1 MNIIN
6 DFFYLAWESEPV
18 CSVLP
23 IREDDTYQQLLEMD
37 RAGLCDALAI
47 ILSLSKKNSEKFLAL
62 SEVHIALNLFVE
74 EPYAVWIRSAI
85 YVVQCRSL
93 AFLIHK
99 GDKALNK
106 AVGQRLDRLR
116 KEGIVGYD
124 TARKLISLLTLI
136 EEKSTEEDTVSKAMT
151 VDTAQEGDAY
161 YPKEVAALERHV
173 SLVAEQLEVPELCNR
188 IERIPQKLREQKF
201 SIGVTGVMNAGKS
214 TMLNALL
221 GAEIL
226 GTSVVPE
233 TANLTVIKYAKTP
246 RAVVHFWSS
255 AEWERIEESAL
266 TLESIEAFV
275 ADTQRH
281 FGSELSIYITAQGRS
296 ETVRIEQLPHYTS
309 AEHSAHKCNLVK
321 SVELYHDLEFV
332 KGGVEI
338 VDTPGLDDPVIQRE
352 EITKGYLLD
361 CDLMCHLMN
370 VGQSATS
377 KDVEFIID
385 SLLYR
390 NVAQLLIVITRI
402 DTVSSEELSEVITYT
417 KQSIRARL
425 EALDRGAS
433 FEALIGRI
441 VFIPIAGKMALLHR
455 TGEAQE
461 AVEAGYDL
469 ESSGIL
475 EIEAYLRE
483 VLFGADS
490 PKAKLLITSSNKE
503 LLSIIHTQVQSYE
516 NEQSL
521 LGKSAEEIT
530 QASVEYQEQIRQTK
544 AVMQALGVRIEESKA
559 ELESYFVILD
569 KLAQSKL
576 QSLQSL
582 LKRRIMDD
590 VSYTLRKEKRKP
602 VPQRIATMIETGM
615 QDGFIDLLREY
626 RYAFQK
632 RVEEMLERISREF
645 ESFTSEQEREMPD
658 AKGFFEQ
665 HFAGLNLSQSNVLLT
680 AQVNQAIAKYSK
692 KQLEQLDMVVEQC
705 FGQAMERLSST
716 FDARATV
723 VQQTLLDD
731 FYTRVSIPLE
741 RVNTEIQSREAVLL
755 EAKRRAEDSSYDTQ
769 KRSAV
774 LAEKLQVLRDVQS
787 LMLEGG
793 SL

>member
-1 MNIIN
+1 VNIIN

-23 IREDDTYQQLLEMD
+23 IREDDAYQQLLESD

-47 ILSLSKKNSEKFLAL
+47 VLSLSQRNSEKFLAL
-62 SEVHIALNLFVE
+62 SEVQIALNLFTE
-74 EPYAVWIRSAI
+74 EPHKVWTRSVIYAI
-85 YVVQCRSL
+85 QCRLLS
-93 AFLIHK
+93 FLLYK
-99 GDKALNK
+99 GDKGLNK
-106 AVGQRLDRLR
+106 AIGQRLDRLR

-136 EEKSTEEDTVSKAMT
+136 EEKGVEESTVSKA
-151 VDTAQEGDAY
+151 VTADMVREGDTY
-161 YPKEVAALERHV
+161 YPKEMARLERYV
-173 SLVAEQLEVPELCNR
+173 SLIAGQLEVPALHSR

-246 RAVVHFWSS
+246 KAVVNFWSRK
-255 AEWERIEESAL
+255 EWNRIQESAQA
-266 TLESIEAFV
+266 LESIGAFV
-275 ADTQRH
+275 ADTQKH
-281 FGSELSIYITAQGRS
+281 FGSELSSYITADGRS
-296 ETVRIEQLPHYTS
+296 ETVTIEQLPQYTS
-309 AEHSAHKCNLVK
+309 AAHSAHRCNLVK

-402 DTVSSEELSEVITYT
+402 DTVSAEELSEVIAYT

-433 FEALIGRI
+433 FEALIEKI
-441 VFIPIAGKMALLHR
+441 VFIPIAAKMALLHR
-455 TGEAQE
+455 IGDAQE
-461 AVEAGYDL
+461 AQEAGYDL

-483 VLFGADS
+483 VLFGAHS
-490 PKAKLLITSSNKE
+490 PKAKLLIASANKE
-503 LLSIIHTQVQSYE
+503 LLSIIHAQIRCYE
-516 NEQSL
+516 DEQEL
-521 LGKSAEEIT
+521 LGKSAEEIS
-530 QASVEYQEQIRQTK
+530 QASIQYQEEISQTR
-544 AVMQALGVRIEESKA
+544 ASIQVLGARIEESRA
-559 ELESYFVILD
+559 ELERHFVILD
-569 KLAQSKL
+569 KLARSKL
-576 QSLQSL
+576 QSLQAL

-590 VSYTLRKEKRKP
+590 VRYTLRKEKRKP
-602 VPQRIATMIETGM
+602 AAQRVTTMIETGM
-615 QDGFIDLLREY
+615 KDGFIDLLREY
-626 RYAFQK
+626 RYAFEK
-632 RVEEMLERISREF
+632 RVEELLERISREF
-645 ESFTSEQEREMPD
+645 EGFASQEEREIQD

-665 HFAGLNLSQSNVLLT
+665 HFAGLNLSQSNTLLT
-680 AQVNQAIAKYSK
+680 EQVNQAIAKHSK
-692 KQLEQLDMVVEQC
+692 KQLEQLDTLVEQY
-705 FGQAMERLSST
+705 FSQAIERFSSV
-716 FDARATV
+716 FYERAAV

-731 FYTRVSIPLE
+731 FYTRIRRPLE
-741 RVNTEIQSREAVLL
+741 RVNSEIQGRETVLL
-755 EAKRRAEDSSYDTQ
+755 EAKRRAEDGSYDTQ
-769 KRSAV
+769 KRSV
-774 LAEKLQVLRDVQS
+774 ELAEKLQVLRDAQS
-787 LMLEGG
+787 PILEGG
-793 SL
+793 LL